1 MDIRPPCIVLT
12 GPTAVGKT
20 ELSIRLA
27 KALNGSVISADSVQ
41 IYKRMDIGSA
51 KIMPPEMQGIPHY
64 LVDELE
70 PDDEFNVCIFQQMA
84 KSAMQKIYSEGRL
97 PIITGGTGFYIQALL
112 KDIDFSESEGARVWR
127 AELEDLARSK
137 GPYVLHAML
146 REVDPVS
153 AAEIHPQNV
162 RRVIRAIEFYKE
174 TGTPISE
181 HNKKA
186 RAKESPYDYVYYV
199 LTDDRKLLYERIDRR
214 VDDMIERGL
223 TKEVTALKDE
233 GLTADMQSMK
243 ALGYREYFP
252 YFEGRITLEEV
263 TERIKLDTRHFAKR
277 QLTWF
282 KREKNVIWIDR
293 QKYKS
298 DDDILTFMIERW
310 KNRKDYL

>member
-137 GPYVLHAML
+137 G
-146 REVDPVS
+146 
-153 AAEIHPQNV
+153 
-162 RRVIRAIEFYKE
+162 
-174 TGTPISE
+174 
-181 HNKKA
+181 
-186 RAKESPYDYVYYV
+186 
-199 LTDDRKLLYERIDRR
+199 
-214 VDDMIERGL
+214 
-223 TKEVTALKDE
+223 
-233 GLTADMQSMK
+233 
-243 ALGYREYFP
+243 
-252 YFEGRITLEEV
+252 
-263 TERIKLDTRHFAKR
+263 
-277 QLTWF
+277 
-282 KREKNVIWIDR
+282 
-293 QKYKS
+293 
-298 DDDILTFMIERW
+298 
-310 KNRKDYL
+310 